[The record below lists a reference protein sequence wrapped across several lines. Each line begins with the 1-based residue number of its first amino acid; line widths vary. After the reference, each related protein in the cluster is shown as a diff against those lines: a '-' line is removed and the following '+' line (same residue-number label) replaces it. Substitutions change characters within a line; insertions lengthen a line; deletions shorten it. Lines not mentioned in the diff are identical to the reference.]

1 MLKSFFKLVNYK
13 VILGGIFLA
22 AVVFTGLIWILWS
35 SKAKEMNQAPATA
48 ILKIIEVP
56 TDTVIPVKATLTPTV
71 QATRSAD
78 VPLPGV
84 EIKIGEYVQVFGTG
98 GEGLRLHASPG
109 VVSEVRY
116 VAIDSEVFVVKD
128 GPKNADGYVWWYLQ
142 DPYNA
147 QASGWGAAN
156 YLSVVKGP

>member
-13 VILGGIFLA
+13 VILGGIFLGLL
-22 AVVFTGLIWILWS
+22 VFGGLIWILWS
-35 SKAKEMNQAPATA
+35 SKAAEINQTQATA
-48 ILKIIEVP
+48 ILKIIEAP
-56 TDTVIPVKATLTPTV
+56 TATVLPSVTTSTPTI

-84 EIKIGEYVQVFGTG
+84 EVKIGEYVQVFGTG

-109 VVSEVRY
+109 VTSQVQY

-142 DPYNA
+142 DPYST

-156 YLSVVKGP
+156 YLAVVKGP